1 MARRFLLYKRQLCE
15 DGQKLSTDWGRFAMK
30 FGLSLV
36 NRGALAQPALMTRF
50 VQRAEA
56 LGFDA
61 VTISDHIV
69 IPKAMPDNYP
79 YHPEGQFS
87 WEAARDY
94 YEPLATLMFL
104 AGCTTRLRL
113 GTSVLILPYRNPIT
127 VAKMVATIDA
137 LSGGRVFLGV
147 GTGWWAD
154 EFAALGIPEHFAE
167 RGPRTDEYI
176 RIFRNLWSEENPAFE
191 GQFYRYGNLEFS
203 PKPAQ
208 PGGVPIWVGRHTR
221 RALRRVAE
229 LGDAWHPIGLRP
241 PAGLTP
247 EQLGEKRTELH
258 ALCERAGRD
267 PAGILIAFRCPLV
280 FSERERSPMQGTAAQ
295 ILDDIGAYAAQ
306 GVGHIT
312 FDLPAA
318 DPEALMD
325 GVERIGAEILPKAP

>member
-1 MARRFLLYKRQLCE
+1 
-15 DGQKLSTDWGRFAMK
+15 MK
-30 FGLSLV
+30 FGLSLIS
-36 NRGALAQPALMTRF
+36 RGPLARPELMTRF

-79 YHPEGQFS
+79 YHPEGKFS
-87 WEAARDY
+87 WQSARDY
-94 YEPLATLMFL
+94 YEPLATLAYL
-104 AGCTTRLRL
+104 AGQTQRLRL
-113 GTSVLILPYRNPIT
+113 GTSVLIIPYRNPII
-127 VAKMVATIDA
+127 VAKLVASIDA

-147 GTGWWAD
+147 GTGWWQD
-154 EFAALGIPEHFAE
+154 EFAALGIPERFAE

-176 RIFRNLWSEENPAFE
+176 RIFRNLWNEENPEFA

-208 PGGVPIWVGRHTR
+208 PGGVPIWIGGHTR

-247 EQLGEKRTELH
+247 EELGKRRGELH
-258 ALCERAGRD
+258 ALCEAAGRD
-267 PAGILIAFRCPLV
+267 PARLPIAFRCPLV
-280 FSERERSPMQGTAAQ
+280 FSTRERAPMQGTPAQ
-295 ILDDIGAYAAQ
+295 ILDDIATYAAQ
-306 GVGHIT
+306 GVSHIT
-312 FDLPAA
+312 FDLPLA
-318 DPEALMD
+318 DAGALMD
-325 GVERIGAEILPKAP
+325 AVERVGAEILPKAR